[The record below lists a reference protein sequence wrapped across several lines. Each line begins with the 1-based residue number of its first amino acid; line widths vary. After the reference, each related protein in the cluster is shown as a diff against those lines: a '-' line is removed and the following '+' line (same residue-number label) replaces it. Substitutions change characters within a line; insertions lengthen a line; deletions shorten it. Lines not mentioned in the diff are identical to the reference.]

1 MGRVPKEGFGTMWLE
16 KRGCIGSKEMARA
29 N

>member
-1 MGRVPKEGFGTMWLE
+1 MGRLPKEGFGMMWLE